1 MIACRNFCGR
11 SFFGLSKFLIYFM
24 SDLKSMEEGF
34 SEFIPNEEGIPQT
47 GERSEEIRK
56 EHNRWKKEV
65 REMKNEQSLEEL
77 SYWEVQSSCL
87 AL

>member
-1 MIACRNFCGR
+1 
-11 SFFGLSKFLIYFM
+11 M

-34 SEFIPNEEGIPQT
+34 SELIHNEEGIPCSNK
-47 GERSEEIRK
+47 RSDEIRK

-65 REMKNEQSLEEL
+65 RDIQNEQSLEEL
-77 SYWEVQSSCL
+77 SYWEVQSSCV